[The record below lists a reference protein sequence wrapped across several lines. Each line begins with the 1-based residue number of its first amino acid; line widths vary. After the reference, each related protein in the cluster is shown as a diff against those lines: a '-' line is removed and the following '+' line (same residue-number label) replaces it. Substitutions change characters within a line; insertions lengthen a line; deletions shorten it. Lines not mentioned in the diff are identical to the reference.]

1 MRTYS
6 HEPRDLLAEAMADIR
21 FVVGSW
27 IPNRDILRALALAGC
42 NASRALNILLY
53 TPELLA
59 ADDPLPFES
68 CDDGFPGA
76 ARAHFVPYLNP
87 RPISALRPDIA
98 YRRLQPCS
106 APKTAELEE
115 LPVEPVW
122 FLVAKTC
129 ADFTP
134 EELNKRKRSLNL
146 EGGDEDESMQI
157 AGLRNQQRRGQTYPE
172 QSKDEQAISES
183 SLNKLVGAAEV
194 YDLEVSS
201 ST

>member
-27 IPNRDILRALALAGC
+27 IPNRDILRALALAG
-42 NASRALNILLY
+42 S
-53 TPELLA
+53 
-59 ADDPLPFES
+59 
-68 CDDGFPGA
+68 
-76 ARAHFVPYLNP
+76 
-87 RPISALRPDIA
+87 LRPDIA